1 MVAITNGPS
10 QLDWTVYAGDANV
23 AHFAFKQAGLPW
35 DMTDAQLVAQARLT
49 ALTAEVALEA
59 TIVEV
64 NIAAGQYDISWDG
77 ENVRTLLGETEKWAG
92 VWDLQVLEAGAD
104 LPTTMLRG
112 KLSAVLDI
120 TRPMG

>member
-1 MVAITNGPS
+1 MAAITNGPS
-10 QLDWTVYAGDANV
+10 PLDWTVYAGDANV

-49 ALTAEVALEA
+49 ALTEEVALEA

-64 NIAAGQYDISWDG
+64 NVAAGQYDISWDG
-77 ENVRTLLGETEKWAG
+77 ESVRTLMATADKWAG
-92 VWDLQVLEAGAD
+92 VWDLQVLESGAT

-112 KLSAVLDI
+112 KLNAVMDV

>member
-1 MVAITNGPS
+1 MAAITNGPS
-10 QLDWTVYAGDANV
+10 SLDWTVYAGDANV

-59 TIVEV
+59 TITEV
-64 NIAAGQYDISWDG
+64 NTAGGLYDIAWDG

-92 VWDLQVLEAGAD
+92 VWDLQVLESGAN

-112 KLSAVLDI
+112 KLSAVLDV

>member
-1 MVAITNGPS
+1 MAAITNGPS
-10 QLDWTVYAGDANV
+10 PLDWTVYAGDANV

-59 TIVEV
+59 TITEV
-64 NIAAGQYDISWDG
+64 NTAGGLYDIAWDG

-92 VWDLQVLEAGAD
+92 VWDLQVLEVGAN

-112 KLSAVLDI
+112 KLSAVLDV